1 VEPVTPTPGYAAPG
15 QKQQSP
21 PEPPPPPGSA
31 SGDGHGTTP

>member
-1 VEPVTPTPGYAAPG
+1 VTPAPGYAAPK
-15 QKQQSP
+15 QKLQSL